1 MMTTIKKL
9 LIGIG
14 ALWISSTYGA
24 ITTVT
29 VSNTGSTS
37 TPAAAPITF
46 AHVFAPGDIP
56 AGSSVTLLAAGAT
69 LPIQVDAKAFHPDGS
84 LRHAI
89 ITTQAPAMSAGA
101 ALTVNLDKTSTPAAT
116 TAVSLPALLA
126 SNFDSKIDVT
136 LAGVHYSASAKTQLT
151 KAVDRTWLQGPLV
164 SEWHTSGPL
173 LDSLGNAHPHLTALF
188 YVRAYSGLNPV
199 RVDVVLENN
208 WAYQSNP
215 SNLTY
220 DVNVSLNGTSV
231 YSKTALTHYHHARWH
246 QVFWTSPQPALAV
259 KYNVAYWLD
268 TKALP
273 NYDRTLVVPETALT
287 KWDGLWKTAAAKGL
301 MQEGLLQAYMP
312 TTGARSDIGPLP
324 EWMASYWL
332 SQDPRLKAGTLGT
345 GDLAGSWSVH
355 YRDQTTK
362 LPVSIDTYPY
372 ATLQISNS
380 DAFNPKT
387 GKSEEFARCLS
398 NCTTPLS
405 VDSAHQ
411 PSLAY
416 LPYLVSGDYFY
427 LEELWFWANFNLVQ
441 ATPAYRNFADGL
453 VKWDQLRGAA
463 WSLRTLGHAAYIS
476 PDNSSMKAYFTSKLK
491 SNLDWYNATYANN
504 PSANT
509 LGWVGNL
516 IGDTPVQFRTSP
528 WMDDFFTWSVGYV
541 AGLGFSEAA
550 PITRFKTKYPV
561 GRMTNAGWCST
572 LGAAYH
578 MVVNAPT
585 TGNLLPDFAS
595 AWPLTLQENYPS
607 NYNAILNTTCNSAA
621 MATAIG
627 TGLKTGEM
635 VGYSSDPNG
644 FVSQMGPA
652 LATAVDVQTP
662 LATEAWQKYVSRPMA
677 VSRADYAANPI
688 WAIVPQGMAIPYS
701 NNGSGGTAAGPDLA
715 ISSFTGP
722 ATANVGSSLSYALT
736 VKNLG
741 AQTASNAKL
750 SFTLPSNTSFV
761 SSSCAQVLVSGSTVS
776 CTLGNMAAGAST
788 TLQLVL
794 QASTSGTATL
804 TAVVSAD
811 VDALSSN
818 NQGSVSTIIST
829 SNTGDPLVS
838 LTAGHWIE
846 IPNSKLQSVFPNP
859 APPGNTGPRSVMDA
873 WSGGAYDSKR
883 NRLIAWG
890 GGHQDYSGNEI
901 YVFDMQSYQWQRL
914 TEPSLVVCVAPL
926 PSDTSGLPCTEEP
939 TGYYTDGT
947 PRSRHTYTAAQYVP
961 AIDRFCLFGAFGMYP
976 NGQIGTKNVDCF
988 NFDTLKW
995 SRMADGYGAGMSAV
1009 DSSDG
1014 TVYSHT
1020 NNGGQFLTQFQPL
1033 SNSWKPLG
1041 NMWNGPAFFNGTRFT
1056 AVIDPIHH
1064 KLVAIGGNEM
1074 WAWDLDKPDANGF
1087 IPFHSITSTGA
1098 KDMVS
1103 VIGPGLEWDPIT
1115 QKIIAW
1121 HGGSDV
1127 YSLDTTTWIWTKIS
1141 AASNNTVTPPP
1152 GNSNGTWGRFRYMP
1166 AYNAFIA
1173 VNQTSE
1179 NVFIYKLTNADGT
1192 GTTPNPTPSADV
1204 KTLAITGTKATTNIA
1219 TVMKVEFA
1227 NAGPNVATQA
1237 QLSINLP
1244 TGVGNVSA
1252 SSNAANCVVQTATVS
1267 CTMASLSSG
1276 KTASVTL
1283 VFKAT
1288 QVGSFSVPITFT
1300 AHEIDPNP
1308 SNNSLNWP
1316 LIVAAPVTA
1325 TPGLHCSRIGQR
1337 RICIRTLHNRRWG
1350 I

>member
-1 MMTTIKKL
+1 MNTIKSIF
-9 LIGIG
+9 IGIG

-29 VSNTGSTS
+29 VSNTGSSS

-56 AGSSVTLLAAGAT
+56 AGSSVALSAAGTT
-69 LPIQVDAKAFHPDGS
+69 LPAQVDAKAFHPDGS

-89 ITTQAPAMSAGA
+89 ITTQTPAMSGGA
-101 ALTVNLDKTSTPAAT
+101 TLTVNLDKTPTPAAT

-126 SNFDSKIDVT
+126 SNFDSKIDVS
-136 LAGVHYSASAKTQLT
+136 LAGVHYSASAKTLLS

-164 SEWHTSGPL
+164 SEWHASGPL
-173 LDSLGNAHPHLTALF
+173 LDSLGNTHPHLSAQF

-231 YSKTALTHYHHARWH
+231 YSKSVLTHYHHARWH
-246 QVFWTSPQPALAV
+246 QVFWSAPQPALAI
-259 KYNVAYWLD
+259 KYNVPYWLD

-273 NYDRTLVVPETALT
+273 NYDRTLVVPESTLVS
-287 KWDGLWKTAAAKGL
+287 WDNQWKTAAAKGL

-312 TTGARSDIGPLP
+312 TTGARDDIGPLP
-324 EWMASYWL
+324 GWSAVYWL
-332 SQDPRLKAGTLGT
+332 SQDARVKAATLGT
-345 GDLAGSWSVH
+345 GDLAGSWSIH
-355 YRDQTTK
+355 YRDQKTQ
-362 LPVSIDTYPY
+362 LPVSLTDYPY
-372 ATLQISNS
+372 ATTQVSSS
-380 DAFNPKT
+380 DAINPAT
-387 GKSEEFARCLS
+387 GKSEEMSRCSS

-416 LPYLVSGDYFY
+416 LPYLISGDYFY
-427 LEELWFWANFNLVQ
+427 LEELWFWANFNMLQ
-441 ATPAYRNFADGL
+441 ATPAYREFGKGL

-463 WSLRTLGHAAYIS
+463 WSLRTLGHAAYIT
-476 PDNSSMKAYFTSKLK
+476 PDSSNMKSYFNSKLK
-491 SNLDWYNATYANN
+491 NNLDWYNTTYSNN
-504 PSANT
+504 PNANK
-509 LGWVGNL
+509 LGWVARL
-516 IGDTPVQFRTSP
+516 IDDSPTPYQTSP
-528 WMDDFFTWSVGYV
+528 WMDDFFTWSVGHLND
-541 AGLGFSEAA
+541 LGFADALPLSN
-550 PITRFKTKYPV
+550 FKAKFPV
-561 GRMTNAGWCST
+561 GRMTDPGWCWIE
-572 LGAAYH
+572 GAVYH
-578 MVVNAPT
+578 MVVNNKA
-585 TGNLLPDFAS
+585 TGNPLPDFAS
-595 AWPLTLQENYPS
+595 AWPLTIQEGYPS
-607 NYNAILNTTCNSAA
+607 NYTDILKAGCASPE
-621 MATAIG
+621 MATAL
-627 TGLKTGEM
+627 GLSTGEM
-635 VGYSSDPNG
+635 AGYSQEASG
-644 FVSQMGPA
+644 FVAQLGVA
-652 LATAVDVQTP
+652 LATAVDLGYPKAQ
-662 LATEAWQKYVSRPMA
+662 EAWTLFLNRPKAISRSNYAINPQWAIIPRTTINGGGGGGGTVGADLMIPSLTGPSTASTGANLNYA
-677 VSRADYAANPI
+677 VSLQN
-688 WAIVPQGMAIPYS
+688 QG
-701 NNGSGGTAAGPDLA
+701 G
-715 ISSFTGP
+715 
-722 ATANVGSSLSYALT
+722 
-736 VKNLG
+736 
-741 AQTASNAKL
+741 QTASSARL
-750 SFTLPSNTSFV
+750 IFTLPTISSFV
-761 SSSCAQVLVSGSTVS
+761 SSSCPQATLNGSTLTCTFGNLATTTSVSAQV
-776 CTLGNMAAGAST
+776 
-788 TLQLVL
+788 VL
-794 QASTSGTATL
+794 KANTAGTATL
-804 TAVVSAD
+804 IVNTSAD
-811 VDALSSN
+811 NDIVSTN
-818 NQGSVSTIIST
+818 NQRTFTTTI
-829 SNTGDPLVS
+829 TGTTVTDSLAT

-846 IPNSKLQSVFPNP
+846 IPNSKLQAVFPNP
-859 APPGNTGPRSVMDA
+859 TPPGNTGPRSVMDA

-926 PSDTSGLPCTEEP
+926 PGDTSGLPCTEEP

-1020 NNGGQFLTQFQPL
+1020 NNGGQFLTQFQPAT
-1033 SNSWKPLG
+1033 NSWKALG

-1056 AVIDPIHH
+1056 AAIDPIHH

-1098 KDMVS
+1098 KEMVS

-1127 YSLDTTTWIWTKIS
+1127 YSLDTTTWVWSKIS

-1179 NVFIYKLTNADGT
+1179 NVFVYKLTDAAGT
-1192 GTTPNPTPSADV
+1192 AQPPKADV
-1204 KTLAITGTKATTNIA
+1204 KITTVTGKRAIR
-1219 TVMKVEFA
+1219 KVLTPIKFDFA
-1227 NAGPNVATQA
+1227 NAGPNNA
-1237 QLSINLP
+1237 
-1244 TGVGNVSA
+1244 TGVQMAISLPAGLSNVMA
-1252 SSNAANCVVQTATVS
+1252 SSNTAS
-1267 CTMASLSSG
+1267 CTVQIDKVTCSQATLG
-1276 KTASVTL
+1276 AGQTASVTISFVAMQL
-1283 VFKAT
+1283 GTFHNTAT
-1288 QVGSFSVPITFT
+1288 ISAQ
-1300 AHEIDPNP
+1300 ENDPDTL
-1308 SNNSLNWP
+1308 NNSRYWKLVVMLP
-1316 LIVAAPVTA
+1316 I
-1325 TPGLHCSRIGQR
+1325 
-1337 RICIRTLHNRRWG
+1337 
-1350 I
+1350 